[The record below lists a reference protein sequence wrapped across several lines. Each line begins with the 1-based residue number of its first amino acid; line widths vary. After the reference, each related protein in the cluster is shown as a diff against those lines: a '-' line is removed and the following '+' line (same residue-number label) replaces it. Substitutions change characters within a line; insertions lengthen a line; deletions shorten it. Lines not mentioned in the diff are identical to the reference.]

1 MSEGVRRSVKPARRT
16 QAERRSGSARGL
28 VQAAIMVV
36 AQEGVGAVT
45 FDSVG
50 RQAGFS
56 RGLASQHFGS
66 KQGLIEAVIEHLQAR
81 EAARLAEIDVD
92 AMPGLEAVL
101 AYVDMALA
109 DMAGKGEGQ
118 AYVKL
123 LSSAVAE
130 GADMRATFAAN
141 HAKVQDHLAGMLR
154 KGQVDGTVR
163 PEIDCD
169 ATALMIGCL
178 LFGFSMQLLVDP
190 SMEIEPLRQIGLSS
204 LRRSVSA

>member
-45 FDSVG
+45 FDAVG

-109 DMAGKGEGQ
+109 DMAGEGEGQ

-154 KGQVDGTVR
+154 KGQADGTVR